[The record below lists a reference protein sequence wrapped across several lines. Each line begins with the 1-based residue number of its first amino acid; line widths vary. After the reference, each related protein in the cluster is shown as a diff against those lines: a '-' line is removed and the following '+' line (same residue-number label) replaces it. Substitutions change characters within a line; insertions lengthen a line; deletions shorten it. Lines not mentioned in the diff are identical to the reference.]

1 MPFQIKDFASI
12 VAAQVNHA
20 RGVTTKITDF
30 QPGSV
35 ARTLME
41 APAVEVEELYLQMF
55 LGLRDAIPVA
65 TFKSFGFDR
74 LPAAVAR
81 GYVSISKTPSPTA
94 ATLVPAGTTF
104 TATDGRIYTSTSSV
118 VWLAGAPI
126 VRVPVAYAA
135 AGTVGNAA
143 QGSITSS
150 PSYGSGYTVGNSEI
164 TTGRDVETDSERE
177 ARFAEFVASL
187 SQGTVVA
194 SLHKAGQARLLDSEG
209 AALEYV
215 TRRGVLEYPGY
226 VIIYMYSSAGLPS
239 AEILADAQS
248 RIDGKRDAATGAVID
263 TGTRAAGIKIDVLAM
278 TERAVSLSVKVGML
292 PGYELTSGVQQQIG
306 DIYAAALSNVQPGA
320 TLYLGDLIDDLL
332 AADGV
337 LKIVPQTDE
346 NIVCAVSEVLT
357 AGTLTVAAL

>member
-1 MPFQIKDFASI
+1 MPFQIKDFPSI
-12 VAAQVNHA
+12 VAAEVNHA

-41 APAVEVEELYLQMF
+41 APAVEMEELYLQMF

-65 TFKSFGFDR
+65 TFLSFGFDR

-81 GYVSISKTPSPTA
+81 GYVSISKSPAPA
-94 ATLVPAGTTF
+94 ASALVPAGTTF
-104 TATDGRIYTSTSSV
+104 TATDGRIYTSTVSV
-118 VWLAGAPI
+118 VWLANASI
-126 VRVPVAYAA
+126 VRVPVAYSV
-135 AGTVGNAA
+135 AGVVGNAA
-143 QGSITSS
+143 EGSITAS
-150 PSYGSGYTVGNSEI
+150 PSYGDGYTVGNSDI

-177 ARFAEFVASL
+177 ARFAEFVSSL

-194 SLHKAGQARLLDSEG
+194 SLYKAGQARILNSEG

-215 TRRGVLEYPGY
+215 TRRGMMESAGY
-226 VIIYMYSSAGLPS
+226 VAIYLYSSAGLPS
-239 AEILADAQS
+239 ADLLADGQS
-248 RIDGKRDAATGAVID
+248 RIDGKRDPVTGAVID
-263 TGTRAAGIKIDVLAM
+263 AGTRAAGIKIDVLPM
-278 TERAVSLSVKVGML
+278 VERAVALSIKVAML
-292 PGYELTSGVQQQIG
+292 PGYSLTSGVQQQLG
-306 DIYAAALSNVQPGA
+306 DIYAAALNNVQPGT

-337 LKIVPQTDE
+337 LKIVPQTE
-346 NIVCAVSEVLT
+346 SNIVCAVNEVLT